1 MKKRKL
7 SFQKI
12 FNFVSLI
19 FLVTCSLFYG
29 GRFVKLYLENKKQ
42 VVEET
47 NTLGKSLKDNNSE
60 TLKNI
65 NGEYYFTGEVDNNY
79 VLYSGIMF
87 RVIKIGNNNVITMI
101 SDNSITLLAFG
112 EVEEYTDS
120 MVNTWL
126 NKTDKE
132 GSGILEKNL
141 NSMISYL
148 KSANICTDKIDDVS
162 KSNCTNYDNE
172 YYLSSLSISDYINTG
187 ASSGFI
193 NTKENFYLDGMTSN
207 NEVWYV
213 TSEGKINKNKG
224 NEIYGIKPVLI
235 LKENMELIG
244 GTGTKDDPYTIES
257 VLGTFGSYVKLGE
270 DTWRVIDVNDNNV
283 KLMLDD
289 YLKSGNDTVS
299 YKYSQY
305 TSYHDDT
312 KYGTLAYY
320 LKNTYL
326 NSLSYKDLVIE
337 TNYANGYYGKDNNF
351 DYTDTLKK
359 TVNTKV
365 ASISIGDIIL
375 NHELNNYFTMTSSTK
390 SNKYVYTI
398 QSDNTPYSKIVS
410 STSKVVPVITIS
422 KDKLTS
428 GTGSKNDPLKVGE

>member
-19 FLVTCSLFYG
+19 FLVTCCLFYG

-65 NGEYYFTGEVDNNY
+65 NGEYYFTGEVNNNY

-101 SDNSITLLAFG
+101 SDNSITSLAFG
-112 EVEEYTDS
+112 EVEKYTDS

-141 NSMISYL
+141 NSMVSYL

-193 NTKENFYLDGMTSN
+193 NTKENFYLDGMTWK

-213 TSEGKINKNKG
+213 TSEGKINKNRG

-326 NSLSYKDLVIE
+326 NSLSYKDLVVE

-410 STSKVVPVITIS
+410 STSKVITVITIS

>member
-19 FLVTCSLFYG
+19 FLVTCCLFYG
-29 GRFVKLYLENKKQ
+29 GRFVNLYLENKKQ

-60 TLKNI
+60 ILKNI

-101 SDNSITLLAFG
+101 SDNSITSLAFG
-112 EVEEYTDS
+112 EVENYTDS

-126 NKTDKE
+126 NKTNKE

-141 NSMISYL
+141 NSMVSYL
-148 KSANICTDKIDDVS
+148 KSSNICTDKIDDVN

-235 LKENMELIG
+235 LKENIELIG

-257 VLGTFGSYVKLGE
+257 AFGTFGSYVKLGE
-270 DTWRVIDVNDNNV
+270 DTWRVIDVNDDSV
-283 KLMLDD
+283 KLMLND

-326 NSLSYKDLVIE
+326 NSLSYKDLIIE

-365 ASISIGDIIL
+365 ALISIGDIIL

-390 SNKYVYTI
+390 SNKYIYSI
-398 QSDNTPYSKIVS
+398 QSDNNPYSKIVS
-410 STSKVVPVITIS
+410 STSKVVPIITIG
-422 KDKLTS
+422 KDKLTG
-428 GTGSKNDPLKVGE
+428 GTGTKDDPLKVGE

>member
-19 FLVTCSLFYG
+19 FLITCCLFYG

-101 SDNSITLLAFG
+101 SDNSITSLAFG
-112 EVEEYTDS
+112 EVEKYTDS

-270 DTWRVIDVNDNNV
+270 NTWRVIDVNDNNV

-326 NSLSYKDLVIE
+326 KSLSYKDLVIE

-410 STSKVVPVITIS
+410 STSKVVPVITIC

-428 GTGSKNDPLKVGE
+428 GTGSKNDPLRVGE

>member
-1 MKKRKL
+1 
-7 SFQKI
+7 
-12 FNFVSLI
+12 
-19 FLVTCSLFYG
+19 
-29 GRFVKLYLENKKQ
+29 
-42 VVEET
+42 
-47 NTLGKSLKDNNSE
+47 
-60 TLKNI
+60 
-65 NGEYYFTGEVDNNY
+65 
-79 VLYSGIMF
+79 
-87 RVIKIGNNNVITMI
+87 
-101 SDNSITLLAFG
+101 
-112 EVEEYTDS
+112 
-120 MVNTWL
+120 
-126 NKTDKE
+126 
-132 GSGILEKNL
+132 
-141 NSMISYL
+141 
-148 KSANICTDKIDDVS
+148 
-162 KSNCTNYDNE
+162 
-172 YYLSSLSISDYINTG
+172 
-187 ASSGFI
+187 
-193 NTKENFYLDGMTSN
+193 
-207 NEVWYV
+207 
-213 TSEGKINKNKG
+213 
-224 NEIYGIKPVLI
+224 
-235 LKENMELIG
+235 
-244 GTGTKDDPYTIES
+244 
-257 VLGTFGSYVKLGE
+257 
-270 DTWRVIDVNDNNV
+270 
-283 KLMLDD
+283 MLDD

-326 NSLSYKDLVIE
+326 KSLSYKDLVIE

>member
-19 FLVTCSLFYG
+19 FLVTCCLFYG

-65 NGEYYFTGEVDNNY
+65 NGEYYFTGEVNNNY

-101 SDNSITLLAFG
+101 SDNSITSLAFG
-112 EVEEYTDS
+112 EVEKYTDS

-141 NSMISYL
+141 NSMVSYL

-172 YYLSSLSISDYINTG
+172 YYLSSLSISD
-187 ASSGFI
+187 
-193 NTKENFYLDGMTSN
+193 
-207 NEVWYV
+207 
-213 TSEGKINKNKG
+213 
-224 NEIYGIKPVLI
+224 
-235 LKENMELIG
+235 
-244 GTGTKDDPYTIES
+244 
-257 VLGTFGSYVKLGE
+257 
-270 DTWRVIDVNDNNV
+270 
-283 KLMLDD
+283 
-289 YLKSGNDTVS
+289 
-299 YKYSQY
+299 
-305 TSYHDDT
+305 
-312 KYGTLAYY
+312 
-320 LKNTYL
+320 
-326 NSLSYKDLVIE
+326 
-337 TNYANGYYGKDNNF
+337 
-351 DYTDTLKK
+351 
-359 TVNTKV
+359 
-365 ASISIGDIIL
+365 
-375 NHELNNYFTMTSSTK
+375 
-390 SNKYVYTI
+390 
-398 QSDNTPYSKIVS
+398 
-410 STSKVVPVITIS
+410 
-422 KDKLTS
+422 
-428 GTGSKNDPLKVGE
+428 